1 MSGRIDAHH
10 HFWNPQEAD
19 YPWMA
24 PDALAPI
31 RRPFGP
37 QDMAPLIAAAGITR
51 TVLVQ
56 TRADIAETLRFLA
69 QAQDNAF
76 IAGVVGWVDL
86 TGPDVAGAIRQL
98 RQAPGGAFLK
108 GIRHQAHDEDDADW
122 LARPDVIA
130 GIAAVGHE
138 GLAYDLLVRER
149 ELPAAIRCVDA
160 NPDVRFV
167 LDHMAKPRIAE
178 GAMEPWSAL
187 MTELAARPNVWCKV
201 SGLVTEA
208 DWDGWTPQDFAP
220 YVARAIAL
228 FGSERLIF
236 GSDWPVCLLAAD
248 YARVVLTAEEL
259 LAPLGEYGHTRVFG
273 GNAAQVYQ
281 LAR

>member
-19 YPWMA
+19 HPWMA
-24 PDALAPI
+24 PDALTPI

-56 TRADIAETLRFLA
+56 TRSDMKETRAFLA
-69 QAQDNAF
+69 YAQDNAF
-76 IAGVVGWVDL
+76 IAGVVGWIDL
-86 TGPDVAGAIRQL
+86 TGLDVVAAIGQL

-122 LARPDVIA
+122 LARPDVVA
-130 GIAAVGHE
+130 GIAAVGRE

-160 NPDVRFV
+160 NPNVRFV

-178 GAMEPWSAL
+178 GVMEPWSSL
-187 MTELAARPNVWCKV
+187 MAELAGRPNVWCKV

-208 DWDGWTPQDFAP
+208 DWDRWTVHDLAP
-220 YVARAIAL
+220 YVARVIAL

-248 YARVVLTAEEL
+248 YARVVLAAEEL
-259 LAPLGEYGHTRVFG
+259 LAPLGEYGRTRVFG

-281 LAR
+281 LAG

>member
-56 TRADIAETLRFLA
+56 TRSDMEETRRFLA

-86 TGPDVAGAIRQL
+86 TGPDVADAVGQL
-98 RQAPGGAFLK
+98 RRAPGGAFLK

-149 ELPAAIRCVDA
+149 ELPAALRCVDA
-160 NPDVRFV
+160 NPNVRFV

-187 MTELAARPNVWCKV
+187 MAELAARPNVWCKV

-208 DWDGWTPQDFAP
+208 DWDRWTPQDLAP

-259 LAPLGEYGHTRVFG
+259 LAPLGEYGRSRVFG

-281 LAR
+281 LAG

>member
-10 HFWNPQEAD
+10 HFWNPEEAD

-24 PDALAPI
+24 PEALAPI

-37 QDMAPLIAAAGITR
+37 RDMAPLIAAAGISR

-56 TRADIAETLRFLA
+56 TRSDMEETCQFLA
-69 QAQDNAF
+69 MAQETAF

-86 TGPDVAGAIRQL
+86 TGPDVEGTVAELQR
-98 RQAPGGAFLK
+98 APGGAFLK
-108 GIRHQAHDEDDADW
+108 GIRHQAHDEEDAGW
-122 LARPDVIA
+122 LARPDVIE
-130 GIAAVGHE
+130 GIAAVGRA

-178 GAMEPWSAL
+178 GAMEPWSSL
-187 MTELAARPNVWCKV
+187 MAELAARPNVWCKV

-208 DWDGWTPQDFAP
+208 DWKRWGVHDLAP
-220 YVARAIAL
+220 YVARVIAL

-248 YARVVLTAEEL
+248 YERVVLAAEEL
-259 LAPLGEYGHTRVFG
+259 LAPLGEYGRTRVFG
-273 GNAAQVYQ
+273 GNAAHVYQ
-281 LAR
+281 LV

>member
-24 PDALAPI
+24 PDALTPI

-56 TRADIAETLRFLA
+56 TRSDMEETRAFLA
-69 QAQDNAF
+69 YAQDNAF
-76 IAGVVGWVDL
+76 IAGVVGWIDL
-86 TGPDVAGAIRQL
+86 TGPDVLAAIGQL

-122 LARPDVIA
+122 LARPDVVA
-130 GIAAVGHE
+130 GIAAVGRE

-160 NPDVRFV
+160 NPNVRFV

-178 GAMEPWSAL
+178 GVMEPWSSL
-187 MTELAARPNVWCKV
+187 MAELAGRPNVWCKV

-208 DWDGWTPQDFAP
+208 DWDRWTVHDLAP
-220 YVARAIAL
+220 YVARVIAL

-248 YARVVLTAEEL
+248 YARVVLAAEEL
-259 LAPLGEYGHTRVFG
+259 LAPLGEYGRTRVFG

-281 LAR
+281 LAG

>member
-208 DWDGWTPQDFAP
+208 DWGGWTPQDLAP

>member
-10 HFWNPQEAD
+10 HFWNPREAD

-56 TRADIAETLRFLA
+56 TRSDMEETRTFLGH
-69 QAQDNAF
+69 AQDNAF

-86 TGPDVAGAIRQL
+86 TGPDVAGAVRQL
-98 RQAPGGAFLK
+98 RRAPGGAFLK

-149 ELPAAIRCVDA
+149 ELPAAIRCIDA
-160 NPDVRFV
+160 NPNVRFV

-178 GAMEPWSAL
+178 GAMEPWNSL
-187 MTELAARPNVWCKV
+187 MAELAARPNVWCKV

-208 DWDGWTPQDFAP
+208 DWGRWTPQDLAP
-220 YVARAIAL
+220 YVARVIAL

-259 LAPLGEYGHTRVFG
+259 LAPLGEYGRTRVFG

-281 LAR
+281 LAG

>member
-208 DWDGWTPQDFAP
+208 DWDGWTPQDLAP